1 MEVGGKRADS
11 TAATFC
17 QPCTDAGDSVAA
29 LKLCSVC
36 KEWLCVTCI
45 EYHRRFKATKTHTL
59 LDKDSVSDTTAEQ
72 DQSNTTHFC
81 DAHPAEL
88 IKYFCPT
95 HDTVHCGD
103 CAASKSCKL
112 DKLSSI
118 SSNIR
123 NKREF
128 KELQSNIVQLIQGAD
143 ALESKVNTIVESV
156 EEEGDN
162 HLDQVARHEQW
173 LIEKIKAHSA
183 GLKDDVN
190 IAMSET
196 KYQLSSVIDTCTD
209 IRSTGEQLSN
219 GLDESNANDS
229 EVFIAFIKAKPV
241 LQTKS
246 DELIAAGR
254 QSKVKHYRFKK
265 CLDIETMLQTSKSF
279 GTYEAD
285 VEDVQPSLSTGR
297 PKVKSMNVPQR
308 PDDTGITCTCL
319 CSMCF

>member
-1 MEVGGKRADS
+1 MEVCGKRADN
-11 TAATFC
+11 AGAPFC

-29 LKLCSVC
+29 LKLCAVC

-59 LDKDSVSDTTAEQ
+59 LNKDSVSDTTAEQ
-72 DQSNTTHFC
+72 DQSNTTHYC
-81 DAHPAEL
+81 YAHLTEL

-103 CAASKSCKL
+103 CAASKSGKL

-118 SSNIR
+118 SNNIR
-123 NKREF
+123 NKKEF
-128 KELQSNIVQLIQGAD
+128 KELQSNIVELIQGAD
-143 ALESKVNTIVESV
+143 ALESKVNTIVESAV
-156 EEEGDN
+156 EEGAN
-162 HLDQVARHEQW
+162 HLDQVARHEQG

-183 GLKDDVN
+183 SLKDDVN
-190 IAMSET
+190 IATSET
-196 KYQLSSVIDTCTD
+196 TYQLSSVIDMCTD

-219 GLDESNANDS
+219 GLDKSNANDS
-229 EVFIAFIKAKPV
+229 EVFIAFVKAKPV

-279 GTYEAD
+279 GTYEAE
-285 VEDVQPSLSTGR
+285 VEDVQPSLSTG
-297 PKVKSMNVPQR
+297 
-308 PDDTGITCTCL
+308 
-319 CSMCF
+319 